1 MPEFKYQDRRISYG
15 DHGSGDRAIVL
26 IHGLLMNRRM
36 YDGLAPEMAERGYRV
51 ITIDLLGHGSS
62 DRPPEMTNY
71 SMTLFAQQ
79 VVALLDHL
87 GIEQA
92 VIGGTSLGANVTLE
106 TATIAPERVKGM
118 MVEMP
123 VLDNALLAVGV
134 IFTPILLALRFGAP
148 ALKVLASITS
158 RIPRTNWVVDIG
170 LDWLRQDPKPSSA
183 VLEGLF
189 LGRAAP
195 HHDERVKLDQPTLV
209 VGHHADPLHPF
220 SDSGMLVEELP
231 NCRLV
236 EATSM
241 FEWRIQPDRLDGELA
256 RFLEDVWND
265 APLRDEAALESSGD
279 GAGGRGRFARL
290 AGRD

>member
-1 MPEFKYQDRRISYG
+1 MADFEYHDYRISY
-15 DHGSGDRAIVL
+15 DDRGSGDRAIVL

-36 YDGLAPEMAERGYRV
+36 YDGLAPEMVDRGYRV
-51 ITIDLLGHGSS
+51 ITVDLLGHGSS
-62 DRPPEMTNY
+62 DRPPEMVNY

-87 GIEQA
+87 ELDKA

-106 TATIAPERVKGM
+106 TANIAPDRVKGM

-134 IFTPILLALRFGAP
+134 IFTPILLVLRFGAP
-148 ALKVLASITS
+148 ALKVLASVTS
-158 RIPRTNWVVDIG
+158 RVPRTNWVVDIG
-170 LDWLRQDPKPSSA
+170 LDWLRQDPAPSSA

-195 HHDERVKLDQPTLV
+195 HHDERVKMEQPTLV

-220 SDSGMLVEELP
+220 SDSGMLAEELP

-236 EATSM
+236 EATSI
-241 FEWRIQPDRLDGELA
+241 FEWRIQPERLDAELA

-265 APLRDEAALESSGD
+265 APLRDEAALEASSD
-279 GAGGRGRFARL
+279 GAGGRTRFARL